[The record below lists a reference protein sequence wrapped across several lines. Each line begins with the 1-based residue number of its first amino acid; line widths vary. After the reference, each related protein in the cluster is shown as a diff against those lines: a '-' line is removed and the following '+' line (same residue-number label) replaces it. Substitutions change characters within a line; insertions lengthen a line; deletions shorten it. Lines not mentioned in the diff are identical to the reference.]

1 MKRPEDCSTIDEIR
15 AEIDLIDKQLLI
27 LLGERLK
34 FVKSIIRFK
43 KDEKDVHARERY
55 EHVLEE
61 RRSWAV
67 QNGLD
72 PDVIEDLFKSMISY
86 FIDVQK
92 KALKLGLKQQAAPN
106 MVK

>member
-1 MKRPEDCSTIDEIR
+1 MKRPEDCSTIEEIR
-15 AEIDLIDKQLLI
+15 AEIDLIDKQLLN

-34 FVKSIIRFK
+34 FVKSIVRFK
-43 KDEKDVHARERY
+43 NDEEDVLARERY
-55 EHVLEE
+55 EQVLEE

-72 PDVIEDLFKSMISY
+72 PDVIEDLYKSMISY

-92 KALKLGLKQQAAPN
+92 KALKARLTHQAAP
-106 MVK
+106 KL